1 MNTCPM
7 EAWTPSFLV
16 RTSQNLIISAKI
28 DEDFFYCYLKKFQ
41 FILSLFKFSININNK
56 LDRSNEI

>member
-16 RTSQNLIISAKI
+16 RTSQNFIIFAKLH
-28 DEDFFYCYLKKFQ
+28 EDFFYCYLKKFQ
-41 FILSLFKFSININNK
+41 FLVSLFKFNININKK